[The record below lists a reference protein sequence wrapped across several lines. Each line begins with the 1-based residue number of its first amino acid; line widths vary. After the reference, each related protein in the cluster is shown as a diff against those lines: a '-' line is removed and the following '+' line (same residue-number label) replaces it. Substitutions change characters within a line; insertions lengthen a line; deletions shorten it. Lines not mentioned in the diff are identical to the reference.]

1 MSVFTPLDRL
11 PMAVTVL
18 GIGIVILWLIVLQFL
33 WIRQQARLRK
43 LFRGTSASKMED
55 VITHQ
60 GDQLLALSQ
69 RCNGADS
76 RIAYNGERLQHAVS
90 RVHLVRFNPFGGGVA
105 DQSFSLALL
114 DENGDGVVISSLQSG
129 EGGTRVYGKAIS
141 KGGSEYR
148 LSPEEERA
156 ITEAMNSRHRASNRS

>member
-1 MSVFTPLDRL
+1 MSFFAPLDRL
-11 PMAVTVL
+11 PMAVIVL
-18 GIGIVILWLIVLQFL
+18 GIGIVLLWLIALQIL

-43 LFRGTSASKMED
+43 LFRGRSVSMMED
-55 VITHQ
+55 IITQH
-60 GDQLLALSQ
+60 GEELVTLSQ
-69 RCNGADS
+69 RGDGADR
-76 RIAYNGERLQHAVS
+76 RIASNGERLQHSIS
-90 RVHLVRFNPFGGGVA
+90 RVHLVRFNPFGAGGA

-156 ITEAMNSRHRASNRS
+156 ITEAMNSHHEVFRQ